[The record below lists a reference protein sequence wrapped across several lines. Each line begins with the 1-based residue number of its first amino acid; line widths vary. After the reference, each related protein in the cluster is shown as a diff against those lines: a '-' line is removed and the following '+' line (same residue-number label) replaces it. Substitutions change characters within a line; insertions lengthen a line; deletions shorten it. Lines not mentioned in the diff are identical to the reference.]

1 MIPYS
6 EGELESRAW
15 KKVERHLSRCERC
28 RCDLKAIRSV
38 AGTLLAASTPAV
50 EPAPDL
56 WAGVR
61 ARIAGETPKPAPRV
75 WPRVPQAVSAAATV
89 VLIAAVGLTLMRS
102 GILTQRHDYAPPK
115 SQEAQ
120 VGDQAKLPQADLGGR
135 GGEQGPVETGA
146 GAAESTPEKPSAEL
160 SSKHIAKRVDKD
172 RKVRYSVVGA
182 PVPTGGA
189 APREKVAESGPSTH
203 RPARTEETWAM
214 SETEYE
220 RVAVAA
226 DATVVADAAAG
237 GARAL
242 GAAHFHGDADVVE
255 RADSMHGESVVDALS
270 ETEGIRMVALFTYP

>member
-1 MIPYS
+1 MLCFRCRKLLIPYS

-56 WAGVR
+56 WARVR

-89 VLIAAVGLTLMRS
+89 VLIAAVGVTLMRS

-120 VGDQAKLPQADLGGR
+120 VGKQAKLPQAELGGR
-135 GGEQGPVETGA
+135 GREQGPVETGA
-146 GAAESTPEKPSAEL
+146 GAAESTPEKPS
-160 SSKHIAKRVDKD
+160 KD
-172 RKVRYSVVGA
+172 QEVRSPVVGA
-182 PVPTGGA
+182 PVPTGAA
-189 APREKVAESGPSTH
+189 APREKVAEIRPSTH
-203 RPARTEETWAM
+203 RPAG
-214 SETEYE
+214 SEGRPATPDSRYE

-226 DATVVADAAAG
+226 DATLVADAAAG
-237 GARAL
+237 GMRAL
-242 GAAHFHGDADVVE
+242 GAAHFHGDADVVD
-255 RADSMHGESVVDALS
+255 RADSMHGESVVDALN
-270 ETEGIRMVALFTYP
+270 ETEGIRMAALFTYP